1 MSKKYTTKNIK
12 LEDLVLDKENPRFAE
27 LYNGSD
33 KESDIVEYLLYTES
47 ADEVAEA
54 ISVANE
60 FYEDRP
66 LWVFKEDGSYI
77 VKDGNRRCSAVKA
90 LQLPNKYG
98 LDIPKFEINEL
109 PVLEYNNLADLET
122 RIRLEHNS
130 SLFKKWGRIA
140 KALEIYRLFSSGS
153 SIESLT
159 DIDSNPKEFIKIA
172 TFYHKAVN
180 IKGEDFKKLVREGR
194 GKTGG
199 KTIVF
204 ERLFKSRSDCGY
216 NFKRKTSEIMIKDN
230 ELFTSYV
237 NAIVPYL
244 IDNPDTTSR
253 VIDTIG
259 TDNFLLKLKP
269 YGFPPKKPVTA
280 STQSSLP
287 DSNSTNSGATAS
299 STSNVTNGNSTTNS
313 SLTSNSDA
321 TTTSTSNPTNDS
333 HTTNSSS
340 TSNTNQNNQTTS
352 TNTNSSNTTNSANQ
366 GNTTTR
372 HSVKHKPSLKRKQIP
387 PALKKLIDECY
398 NLDENNFANA
408 KTALTRVTLECT
420 LKYVVE
426 NTKKVNGNPIKSAN
440 HFDLAFRARR
450 GTPLSYTNFDILKTK
465 FTELITDVGIRKA
478 FEDFDMQNP
487 HQIIHNYRV
496 SAVPANA
503 KALCDNLI
511 DLLEFMLQEE
521 ADLINSL
528 DSTKL

>member
-1 MSKKYTTKNIK
+1 MNKKYTAKSIK

-54 ISVANE
+54 ISVADE

-66 LWVFKEDGSYI
+66 LWVFKEDGKYI

-98 LDIPKFEINEL
+98 LEIPKFEINEL
-109 PVLEYNNLADLET
+109 PVLEYNDLSDLET

-140 KALEIYRLFSSGS
+140 KALEIYRLFSSGNS
-153 SIESLT
+153 VESLT
-159 DIDSNPKEFIKIA
+159 EIDSNPKDFIKTA

-204 ERLFKSRSDCGY
+204 ERLFKSRSNCGY

-244 IDNPDTTSR
+244 IDNPNTTSR
-253 VIDTIG
+253 VIDEIG
-259 TDNFLLKLKP
+259 TDSFLLKLKP
-269 YGFPPKKPVTA
+269 YGFPPEKPATTN
-280 STQSSLP
+280 TQDTSS
-287 DSNSTNSGATAS
+287 DSNSTSSGATATN
-299 STSNVTNGNSTTNS
+299 TSNATNGSN
-313 SLTSNSDA
+313 TSNS
-321 TTTSTSNPTNDS
+321 STQ
-333 HTTNSSS
+333 
-340 TSNTNQNNQTTS
+340 SNTTQNNQTT
-352 TNTNSSNTTNSANQ
+352 TTDTNSSTTTNSASQ
-366 GNTTTR
+366 GNSTTR

-387 PALKKLIDECY
+387 SALKKLIDECY

-426 NTKKVNGNPIKSAN
+426 NTNKTNGNPIKSAN
-440 HFDLAFRARR
+440 HFDLAFKDRR
-450 GTPLSYTNFDILKTK
+450 GNPLTYTNFDTLKTK

-478 FEDFDMQNP
+478 FEDFDIQNP

-496 SAVPANA
+496 AAVPANA

>member
-1 MSKKYTTKNIK
+1 MSKKYTAKNIK

-54 ISVANE
+54 ISVAGE

-66 LWVFKEDGSYI
+66 LWVFKEDGKYI

-98 LDIPKFEINEL
+98 LEVPKFEINEL
-109 PVLEYNNLADLET
+109 PVLEYNDLSDLET

-140 KALEIYRLFSSGS
+140 KALEIYRLFSSGNS
-153 SIESLT
+153 VESLT
-159 DIDSNPKEFIKIA
+159 EIDSNPKDFIKTA

-180 IKGEDFKKLVREGR
+180 IKREDFKKLVREGK
-194 GKTGG
+194 GKTG
-199 KTIVF
+199 KTIIF
-204 ERLFKSRSDCGY
+204 ERLFRERTKCGY
-216 NFKRKTSEIMIKDN
+216 SFKRTGETFIKDDS
-230 ELFTSYV
+230 LFKSYI

-244 IDNPDTTSR
+244 IDNPNSDTSR
-253 VIDTIG
+253 TIDKNG

-269 YGFPPKKPVTA
+269 YGFPPEEPATTNA
-280 STQSSLP
+280 QNTSSG
-287 DSNSTNSGATAS
+287 SNSTS
-299 STSNVTNGNSTTNS
+299 
-313 SLTSNSDA
+313 SDA
-321 TTTSTSNPTNDS
+321 TTTSTSNATNGS
-333 HTTNSSS
+333 NTTNSSTS
-340 TSNTNQNNQTTS
+340 TDTTQNNPATT
-352 TNTNSSNTTNSANQ
+352 TNTNSSTTTNSGSQ

-387 PALKKLIDECY
+387 SALKKLIDECY

-426 NTKKVNGNPIKSAN
+426 NTNKTNGNPIKSAN
-440 HFDLAFRARR
+440 HFDLAFKYRR
-450 GTPLSYTNFDILKTK
+450 GNALTYTNFDTLKTK

-478 FEDFDMQNP
+478 FEDFDIQNP

-496 SAVPANA
+496 AAVPANA